1 MNDSMFQ
8 TIYLRGNNVKYPRK
22 SFYLCMK
29 LDRSFMKSISIHH
42 MSHMPYDDPSIY
54 SLLNQSDILSSK
66 KFSFS
71 GIFFDIESSFQNIK
85 TA

>member
-1 MNDSMFQ
+1 
-8 TIYLRGNNVKYPRK
+8 
-22 SFYLCMK
+22 
-29 LDRSFMKSISIHH
+29 MKSISIHH

-71 GIFFDIESSFQNIK
+71 GIFFDIESSFQNLK